1 MKYLKQQRA
10 WIKKKIKSGVSK
22 EQLMQNLALFLEKN
36 DKKIIE
42 QKKISPKQ
50 LKRRKEFVLD
60 CYDILYFE
68 SFN

>member
-1 MKYLKQQRA
+1 MKYLKRQRA

-22 EQLMQNLALFLEKN
+22 KKLMHNLALFLEKN

-68 SFN
+68 NFN